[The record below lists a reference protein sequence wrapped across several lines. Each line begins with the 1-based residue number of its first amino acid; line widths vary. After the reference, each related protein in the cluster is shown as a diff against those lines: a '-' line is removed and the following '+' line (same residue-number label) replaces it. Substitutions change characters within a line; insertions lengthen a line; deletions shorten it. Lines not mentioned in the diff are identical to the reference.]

1 MKKNTKRKSGPKS
14 MAGKAISNMNAIKHG
29 GYSKKRLLP
38 FEDAKAYQTH
48 YDEVISDLDP
58 NNSLQ
63 HVAASQY
70 ADALWRV
77 ERMQVREKLT
87 GEEMMSKVTPQIV
100 AEQLGF
106 EGRKRELA
114 PDYLVDIN
122 YEIPADE
129 MEGLEDFFKERYYLL
144 QNCKGMANFNMVWR
158 QFPVLFTHLARY
170 IAEFEDM
177 KPLFMA
183 SGEGLD
189 IAWQQNPKQLLDT
202 LEDLFYIYEYRADFE
217 AMKPDIQTILLHWYY
232 TSRSEVQRIDEMS
245 TTQIRLIKECHYLLA
260 QYWKLGKSQIEFATL
275 NKKPKRGQDGARSR
289 PSAAA
294 TRKSQRLNQKNTAQ
308 RNEMAKNHLET
319 VT

>member
-1 MKKNTKRKSGPKS
+1 MKKHTNRKSGPKS
-14 MAGKAISNMNAIKHG
+14 MAGKAISSMNAIKHG
-29 GYSKKRLLP
+29 GYSQKRLLP

-48 YDEVISDLDP
+48 FDEVICDLSP

-87 GEEMMSKVTPQIV
+87 RQEMMSKVTPQIV

-122 YEIPADE
+122 YEIPVDE

-170 IAEFEDM
+170 VAEFEDM

-260 QYWKLGKSQIEFATL
+260 QYWKLCKSQNEYLTL
-275 NKKPKRGQDGARSR
+275 KNKQ
-289 PSAAA
+289 
-294 TRKSQRLNQKNTAQ
+294 LINQKAGQLKLSSTKIPKVQTASQKNESQ
-308 RNEMAKNHLET
+308 RNEMVKNLVET
-319 VT
+319 TT